1 MKVFSFFSSL
11 ELKSDVNIPKDNI
24 IIPNPE
30 DKANIPFIP
39 KEVKI
44 ANNEPGAMFP
54 IKLWKNAA
62 QEPAVTPVVENPSQV
77 PRHPKQLIYFQ
88 KY

>member
-44 ANNEPGAMFP
+44 ANNEARC
-54 IKLWKNAA
+54 N
-62 QEPAVTPVVENPSQV
+62 V
-77 PRHPKQLIYFQ
+77 PN
-88 KY
+88 

>member
-30 DKANIPFIP
+30 DKANTPFIP
-39 KEVKI
+39 QEVKI
-44 ANNEPGAMFP
+44 ANNEPGATFP
-54 IKLWKNAA
+54 IKL
-62 QEPAVTPVVENPSQV
+62 
-77 PRHPKQLIYFQ
+77 
-88 KY
+88 